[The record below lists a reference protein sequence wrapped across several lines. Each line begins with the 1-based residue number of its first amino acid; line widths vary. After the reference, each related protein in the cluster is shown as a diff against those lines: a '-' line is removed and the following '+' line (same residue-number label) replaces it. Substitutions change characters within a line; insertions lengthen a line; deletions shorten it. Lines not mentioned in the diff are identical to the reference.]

1 MKRTLFLPL
10 FLVAGVS
17 ACNCNSKASGGTASA
32 SASSVP
38 APPPV
43 TAALPP
49 PIQPGVN
56 APLSFAELAAKADP
70 AVVFVKTLQEQ
81 RGRTGRRRVIG
92 EGLGSA
98 FVFDPGGLILTNN
111 HVIENATD
119 IRVIFGR
126 SKEMAAKVVGR
137 DPPTDIAVLSVEAKG
152 LPHLSLGD
160 SDSTRVGDWVVAI
173 GNPFGL
179 SHTVSAGI
187 VSAKGRTANDVR
199 GLGDGTGYY
208 NFIQTDASI
217 NPGNS
222 GGPLLDLAGRVVGIN
237 TAIRARANNIG
248 FAIPINMVKELLP
261 HLTRDGKVRRSAI
274 GIRVSSLVAQD
285 LDRLKLDEQN
295 GALVRHVEPGG
306 PGDRAGLQL
315 DDVIVAFDGQ
325 EVAGPEKLRWLA
337 SLAGVGKTA
346 TVRVQRG
353 GRAIDVKISLGEL
366 PELPAAEPPAD
377 DEPDSPFGFP

>member
-1 MKRTLFLPL
+1 M
-10 FLVAGVS
+10 
-17 ACNCNSKASGGTASA
+17 
-32 SASSVP
+32 
-38 APPPV
+38 
-43 TAALPP
+43 PP

-56 APLSFAELAAKADP
+56 APLSFAELAEKCDP
-70 AVVFVKTLQEQ
+70 AVVFVRTLQEQ

-98 FVFDPGGLILTNN
+98 FVFDPDGLILTNN

-119 IRVIFGR
+119 IRVIFG
-126 SKEMAAKVVGR
+126 SKKEMEAKVVGR
-137 DPPTDIAVLSVEAKG
+137 DPPTDIAVLRVEAKD
-152 LPHLSLGD
+152 LPHLPLGD
-160 SDSTRVGDWVVAI
+160 SDTTRVGDWVVAI

-187 VSAKGRTANDVR
+187 VSAKGRTGQDVK

-222 GGPLLDLAGRVVGIN
+222 GGPLLDLSGRVVGIN

-261 HLTRDGKVRRSAI
+261 QLTKDGKVKRSALEI
-274 GIRVSSLVAQD
+274 VVSSLVPQD
-285 LDRLKLDEQN
+285 LQRLNLSSST
-295 GALVRHVEPGG
+295 GALVRSARPGG
-306 PGDRAGLQL
+306 AGDRAGIQP

-325 EVAGPEKLRWLA
+325 EVTGPEKLRWLA
-337 SLAGVGKTA
+337 SLAGVGKTV
-346 TVRVQRG
+346 TLKVQRG
-353 GRAIDVKISLGEL
+353 TRTIDLKVSLGEL
-366 PELPAAEPPAD
+366 PELPGPEPQESEPS
-377 DEPDSPFGFP
+377 DEPESPFGLP